1 MRRLRSSTS
10 AAGALSSEAVSSEA
24 VASEVVSSEAV
35 SSEGRPSVALP
46 SGAVPPEALQ
56 GEALPSRA
64 PTSGMRS
71 FAVAGLFAGV
81 GGIELGLHRAG
92 HESRLLCELEPGAS
106 AVLEHHF
113 PSVRRHADVRTL
125 AALPRG
131 IDLLAAGFPCQD
143 LSQAGQTKGIAGAR
157 SGLVREVFRLLEAR
171 PVPWLLLENVP
182 FMLQLARGEALNV
195 IISEL
200 ERLGYR
206 WAYRVINS
214 RAFGLP
220 QRRLRVYLVAALKA
234 DPRGVLFADE
244 GAPPEPPAPPIA
256 CGFYWTEGI
265 RGLGWAED
273 GVPTLKGGSTIGIP
287 SPPAIV
293 LPGGRIVKPDIRDAE
308 RLQGFDADWT
318 LPASHVVKRGHRW
331 KLVGNAVTV
340 DVAHW
345 LGERLRSP
353 GEVIAPRGQ
362 PLRPGRAWPRAAW
375 NIGEGRYEVHA
386 SEWPCARR
394 GQTLQDF
401 LQYEPELLSAKAT
414 AGFLE
419 RTERSSLRFPE
430 GFIDNVRSHL
440 AWMRRPRPIGPSVM
454 PSPRGSP
461 RP

>member
-1 MRRLRSSTS
+1 
-10 AAGALSSEAVSSEA
+10 V
-24 VASEVVSSEAV
+24 
-35 SSEGRPSVALP
+35 
-46 SGAVPPEALQ
+46 
-56 GEALPSRA
+56 
-64 PTSGMRS
+64 
-71 FAVAGLFAGV
+71 
-81 GGIELGLHRAG
+81 
-92 HESRLLCELEPGAS
+92 C
-106 AVLEHHF
+106 
-113 PSVRRHADVRTL
+113 TL

-131 IDLLAAGFPCQD
+131 VELLTAGFPCQD

-206 WAYRVINS
+206 WAYRVVNS

-220 QRRLRVYLVAALKA
+220 QRRLRVYLVAARRA

-244 GAPPEPPAPPIA
+244 AAPPALPAQPMA

-273 GVPTLKGGSTIGIP
+273 GIPTLKGGSSIGIP

-308 RLQGFDADWT
+308 RLQGFEADWT
-318 LPASHVVKRGHRW
+318 LPATSVVKRGHRW

-345 LGERLRSP
+345 IGERLRAP
-353 GEVIAPRGQ
+353 GEVVARQGQ
-362 PLRPGRAWPRAAW
+362 PLRSGRAWPRAAW
-375 NIGEGRYEVHA
+375 NVGEGRYEVEA
-386 SEWPCARR
+386 SEWPCARPAR
-394 GQTLQDF
+394 ALQEF
-401 LQYEPELLSAKAT
+401 LEYEPELLSAKAT

-419 RTERSSLRFPE
+419 RTQRSSLHFPA
-430 GFIDNVRSHL
+430 GFIDQVRRHL
-440 AWMRRPRPIGPSVM
+440 DWMRRARNGEKSGRPLSL
-454 PSPRGSP
+454 S
-461 RP
+461 